1 MTSVNRRL
9 VRVTAAKFRGDEIV
23 IELHASAV
31 FVRTK
36 GSRESFPIPYTD
48 LYEIAAMRHAKRVS
62 GFAGRRRT
70 RR

>member
-1 MTSVNRRL
+1 MTRVNRKL

-23 IELHASAV
+23 IELPATAV

-36 GSRESFPIPYTD
+36 GSRESFPIPYAD

-62 GFAGRRRT
+62 GFAGKPRT